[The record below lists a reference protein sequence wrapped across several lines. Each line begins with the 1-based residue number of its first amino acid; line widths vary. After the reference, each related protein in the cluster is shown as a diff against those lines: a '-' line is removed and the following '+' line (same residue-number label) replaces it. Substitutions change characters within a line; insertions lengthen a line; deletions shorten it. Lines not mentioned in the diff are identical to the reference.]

1 MAMFPSYGK
10 SRFEIAFVYPSVDG
24 SYNERKARGE
34 IVPRNR
40 WIDKLTTRSAQN
52 ALRPNGK
59 EFYNDPEMEFYVRCN
74 SGHTRQVE
82 IQSFGRPLYSEQ
94 QREPQHDE
102 PDYDLPTESIPP
114 SPHPSRSEAPH
125 EDEGTAQPKRRMRR
139 PAPPSI
145 EEERKIKPF
154 AKKPITFMF
163 HATYGN
169 QLYSIME
176 HGPKPGKSQSNS
188 SGRLR
193 VHMACIDDVILDDDE
208 PGAALTHVPA
218 GRDALLIL
226 AFLKDQDYGIRL
238 SEERTALTDQTNEA
252 RNIVAAVEPDG
263 SIMAS
268 NKWIMKKHLS
278 CEDFEMYDTKIRE
291 FADAVFN
298 YVNSTK
304 HSKEKYTSSETK
316 KRQHSTD
323 QDEAKEE
330 TMEPSGERSVKPKVT
345 VEYHN
350 SENLDEFIQE
360 LKKIYLETDLNKK
373 DAEEELAETKGNLL
387 RFMNKYNKDPR
398 RAHPKLTECERASLA
413 HVDPDVNLGE
423 EEFYFP
429 HRGECPTMDEYKQA
443 QPGSGYPIKLP
454 LGLKKL
460 RSHDD
465 PEIIRAYADI
475 LGSLMQPTDR
485 PPVNYLKTHEFTSS
499 TCLP

>member
-1 MAMFPSYGK
+1 M
-10 SRFEIAFVYPSVDG
+10 
-24 SYNERKARGE
+24 
-34 IVPRNR
+34 
-40 WIDKLTTRSAQN
+40 
-52 ALRPNGK
+52 
-59 EFYNDPEMEFYVRCN
+59 RCN

-82 IQSFGRPLYSEQ
+82 TQSFGRPLYSEQ
-94 QREPQHDE
+94 QKEPQHDE

-125 EDEGTAQPKRRMRR
+125 EDESTAQPKHRMRR

-169 QLYSIME
+169 QLFSITE
-176 HGPKPGKSQSNS
+176 HGLKSGKSQSNP
-188 SGRLR
+188 SGGMH

-208 PGAALTHVPA
+208 AEAVLTHVPA

-238 SEERTALTDQTNEA
+238 SEERTALTDKTIKA
-252 RNIVAAVEPDG
+252 RNIVAAFEPDG
-263 SIMAS
+263 SLMTS

-278 CEDFEMYDTKIRE
+278 YEDYEMYDTKIRE
-291 FADAVFN
+291 FADAFFN

-304 HSKEKYTSSETK
+304 HSKEKDTSSETK
-316 KRQHSTD
+316 KRRHSSD
-323 QDEAKEE
+323 QDEAEEE

-350 SENLDEFIQE
+350 SENLDEFIQQ
-360 LKKIYLETDLNKK
+360 LKGIYLETDLNKK
-373 DAEEELAETKGNLL
+373 DAEEELAETKAHLL

-398 RAHPKLTECERASLA
+398 RAHPNLKVCERASLA

-429 HRGECPTMDEYKQA
+429 HRGECPTMDEHKQA
-443 QPGSGYPIKLP
+443 HQDPDIRLSFHLDCRSLGHTMTRKSPEPMPI
-454 LGLKKL
+454 
-460 RSHDD
+460 SW
-465 PEIIRAYADI
+465 
-475 LGSLMQPTDR
+475 DR
-485 PPVNYLKTHEFTSS
+485 
-499 TCLP
+499 